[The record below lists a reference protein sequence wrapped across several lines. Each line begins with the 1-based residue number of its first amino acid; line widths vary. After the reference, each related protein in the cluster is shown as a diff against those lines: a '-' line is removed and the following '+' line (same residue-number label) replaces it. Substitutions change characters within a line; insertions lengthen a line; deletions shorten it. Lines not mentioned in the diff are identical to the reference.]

1 LEYIADARTQGATV
15 HLGGKQDHTQG
26 YWIQPTII
34 TAQPDMDFVKEE
46 IFGPVAVIIKFENED
61 DVLESENN
69 SLYGLTA
76 SFFTKDLTRGVQFA
90 NKLQAGTVWVN
101 CVNTLYPN
109 VPYGGFKQ
117 SGIGR
122 ECGQYALD
130 TCVIYFPY
138 VLAAHETCSGR

>member
-1 LEYIADARTQGATV
+1 LDCISEAKAKGANV
-15 HLGGKQDHTQG
+15 HLGGEQYGTHG
-26 YWIQPTII
+26 YWIEPTII
-34 TAQPDMDFVKEE
+34 TKTEPNMKIVTEE
-46 IFGPVAVIIKFENED
+46 IFGPVAVILKFEKED
-61 DVLESENN
+61 DVLEPESH

-76 SFFTKDLTRGVQFA
+76 SFFTNDLTRGVQIA

-101 CVNTLYPN
+101 CMNTLYPN

-130 TCVIYFPY
+130 TY
-138 VLAAHETCSGR
+138 VVHTASDLETCPGR